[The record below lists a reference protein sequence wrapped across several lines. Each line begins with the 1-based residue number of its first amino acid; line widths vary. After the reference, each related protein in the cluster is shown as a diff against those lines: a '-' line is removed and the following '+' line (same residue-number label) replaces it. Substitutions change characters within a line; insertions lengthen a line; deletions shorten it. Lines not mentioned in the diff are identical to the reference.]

1 MALTPNPA
9 KRTCSLSQIWEREQ
23 VRFAGQGGEGVK
35 VNE

>member
-1 MALTPNPA
+1 MALTPNP
-9 KRTCSLSQIWEREQ
+9 LSQIWEREQ